1 MFMTNLF
8 MGMLSLWFYNRVAYP
23 KSYVILVLLIVE
35 EVLSNYKW
43 HCTVYIDLFDLKS
56 LK

>member
-1 MFMTNLF
+1 MTNLF